1 MKAKH
6 KMCKRNKQCKG
17 FFFYDGYRKAC
28 TLYSTVENKYF
39 PFDSDNRKFCSHEAD
54 DVRK

>member
-17 FFFYDGYRKAC
+17 FFFYDGYTKAC
-28 TLYSTVENKYF
+28 TLYSTVDNKYF
-39 PFDSDNRKFCSHEAD
+39 PFDSDNRKFCSHEAN